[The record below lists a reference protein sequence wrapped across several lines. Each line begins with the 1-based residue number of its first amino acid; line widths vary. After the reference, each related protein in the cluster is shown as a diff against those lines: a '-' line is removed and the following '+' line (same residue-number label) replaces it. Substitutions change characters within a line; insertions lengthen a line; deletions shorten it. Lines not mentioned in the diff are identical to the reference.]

1 MKLSEELLEIKN
13 TEIRVLM
20 EKLHEKD
27 EFIRYMTIRYA
38 DYFADYEA
46 RYGNSISN
54 YDSILGELYYTKRH
68 YIDLLKQAYDDS
80 GRKDKEKEE
89 LIKRQEN
96 ELAVLKKEVNRLK
109 KFKDQ
114 VIEIAEKGK
123 NLEKSD
129 DIPSLKD
136 YVYNQSDLEEIER
149 ILRQHISPKLKK
161 HRQALPI
168 RAAHDA
174 GKIKT
179 IPFKDFNRI
188 FPEVNL
194 SDSTYNRIT
203 SETNEIPEKLKTE
216 YQRLKEIFE
225 ALNTT

>member
-1 MKLSEELLEIKN
+1 M
-13 TEIRVLM
+13 
-20 EKLHEKD
+20 
-27 EFIRYMTIRYA
+27 
-38 DYFADYEA
+38 
-46 RYGNSISN
+46 
-54 YDSILGELYYTKRH
+54 
-68 YIDLLKQAYDDS
+68 LKQAYDDS

-89 LIKRQEN
+89 LIKRQEK
-96 ELAVLKKEVNRLK
+96 ELVVLKKEVDRLK
-109 KFKDQ
+109 KYEDLVKE
-114 VIEIAEKGK
+114 VVEREK

-136 YVYNQSDLEEIER
+136 YVYNQPDLEDIER
-149 ILRQHISPKLKK
+149 ILHQQMSPKLKK

-179 IPFKDFNRI
+179 IPFKEFKSI
-188 FPEVNL
+188 FPEVTL
-194 SDSTYNRIT
+194 SESTYNRIT